1 MRLVIP
7 IVMLVLGSA
16 CTVILPPAPGDQ
28 RYAPV
33 EVEKMQPPAP
43 NPGGIYQPEYGL
55 ALFADRR
62 AAKVGD
68 IITIV
73 LAEQTKSSKSADTQ
87 LGKDSSTGFNEPSI
101 LGQAVSAGPY
111 SLLTNIDQKRAFKGK
126 AKSDQSNS
134 LNGSITVTVSEVM
147 PNGLLRVRGEKWLTL
162 NRGDEFIRV
171 SGMIRPED
179 ITADNS
185 IPSTKLADARI
196 SYAGRGELADTN
208 KIGWIA
214 RFFNHPIWPF

>member
-1 MRLVIP
+1 MT
-7 IVMLVLGSA
+7 VLASTA
-16 CTVILPPAPGDQ
+16 CTVIMPPSPGDV

-33 EVEKMQPPAP
+33 EVEKLQPPAP
-43 NPGGIYQPEYGL
+43 NPGGIYQPEHGL
-55 ALFADRR
+55 SLFADRR
-62 AAKVGD
+62 ASRVGD

-73 LAEQTKSSKSADTQ
+73 LTEQTRSSKSADTEVK
-87 LGKDSSTGFNEPSI
+87 KDSSTDFNEPSI
-101 LGQAVSAGPY
+101 LGAPVSAGAH
-111 SLLTNIDQKRAFKGK
+111 SLLTNIAQNRSFKGG

-134 LNGSITVTVSEVM
+134 LNGSITVTVAQVL
-147 PNGLLRVRGEKWLTL
+147 PNGLLKVRGEKWLTL

-171 SGMIRPED
+171 SGLIRPED

-196 SYAGRGELADTN
+196 SYAGRGELADSN